1 MDVWFSNSAL
11 KSNTLKKIKFY
22 WNFIELYSSQNGCGH
37 VCPLLNVTA
46 CKLME
51 ETAIKG
57 FPSHYSICSYQLKS
71 QMKNIWLK
79 ANVLYQQLLSSVA
92 VSHTQRCVYDLCIL
106 NNPSIYLVKNW
117 IFSSNL
123 ISFSHW
129 NYFFREFSLSANLV

>member
-1 MDVWFSNSAL
+1 MDKTLDVWFSNSAL

-37 VCPLLNVTA
+37 VCPLRNVTA

-57 FPSHYSICSYQLKS
+57 FPSHYSICFYQLKS

-92 VSHTQRCVYDLCIL
+92 TFCPIRNAVFMIFVYWTIHQFIW
-106 NNPSIYLVKNW
+106 SKI
-117 IFSSNL
+117 
-123 ISFSHW
+123 
-129 NYFFREFSLSANLV
+129 EFSPQI